1 MEKSGP
7 ARGRDATL
15 LTRERFAPRWCAG
28 SVLADPAHFIPGLG
42 VMLRF
47 AVPVVL
53 APKLAR
59 SLQSARVVALIPA
72 RYASTR
78 FPGKPLALVD
88 DRTLV
93 EHVYRRAK
101 QARLVDAV
109 VVATDDRRIADV
121 VDGFGGSAVMTR
133 DDHATGTDRLAEV
146 AAELACDVVVN
157 VQGDEPLISGDAI
170 DAAVR
175 LLDERPDDVMGT
187 LRRRIDSDADLA
199 SPDVVKVVVDAEGYA
214 LYFSRAAIP
223 HVRAGVLRPAVW
235 RHIGLYAYRRAFLC
249 ELAGLPA
256 TPLEKAEALEQLRA
270 LEHGYRIRT
279 AETATDAIGVDTPE
293 DLERVRQRLQ
303 TATRA

>member
-1 MEKSGP
+1 
-7 ARGRDATL
+7 
-15 LTRERFAPRWCAG
+15 
-28 SVLADPAHFIPGLG
+28 
-42 VMLRF
+42 MLRF

-93 EHVYRRAK
+93 EHVYRRAEP
-101 QARLVDAV
+101 ARLVDAV

-121 VDGFGGSAVMTR
+121 VDGFGGTAVMTR
-133 DDHATGTDRLAEV
+133 EDHATGTDRLAEV

-214 LYFSRAAIP
+214 LYFSRATIP
-223 HVRAGVLRPAVW
+223 HVPVGAPRPTVW
-235 RHIGLYAYRRAFLC
+235 RHIGLYAYRRALLC

-279 AETATDAIGVDTPE
+279 AETAADAIGVDTPG